1 MSPNRGTAMTK
12 LQQIQWMNSLL
23 MVKCK
28 AESDLELESLTR
40 SDSARMR
47 LSSSNLAAWLPAI
60 SDRHLHFSQQ
70 SQYAVGDVF
79 FSLHTQPLS
88 NSSLRS
94 DSFVFSSVA
103 YSKSGSYDTSRCC
116 SLCCL
121 DCGLQTLT
129 AYNSTTIPH
138 RPTGSHSR
146 QSIATIHV
154 QLLLPEV
161 PKIVSWYLLT
171 SVLGKVA
178 ITHICIRSED
188 KLTTISS

>member
-94 DSFVFSSVA
+94 DFLSSAALRTAKADRTILRGVVLFVVW
-103 YSKSGSYDTSRCC
+103 
-116 SLCCL
+116 
-121 DCGLQTLT
+121 
-129 AYNSTTIPH
+129 
-138 RPTGSHSR
+138 
-146 QSIATIHV
+146 
-154 QLLLPEV
+154 
-161 PKIVSWYLLT
+161 IVVCRL
-171 SVLGKVA
+171 
-178 ITHICIRSED
+178 
-188 KLTTISS
+188 